1 MVGPVSHAGT
11 EMLAEARAPLTS
23 VADATQSANLSGYV
37 RIDVM
42 KNPHAVALGRLG
54 GLKGGVARARA
65 LSAERRRQIASAA
78 GAARFGSLSP
88 RERTRLARKAA
99 RARWALGER
108 IVTASDAPVEV
119 RRLLKSYDTAAL
131 RWSDPTDRYEIV
143 REILVRGDD
152 EARRWLRRVLR
163 RGEVR
168 ELIRLN
174 RGAGCSEP
182 QRAKLRRELRLT
194 TDDIPTRPYLGFTWQ
209 SRQ

>member
-1 MVGPVSHAGT
+1 MAPFESHDAIPPLDHRGVPPGRLLGT
-11 EMLAEARAPLTS
+11 VR
-23 VADATQSANLSGYV
+23 DANLSGYV

-42 KNPHAVALGRLG
+42 KNPHAVALGKLG

-78 GAARFGSLSP
+78 GAARLGSLSP

-99 RARWALGER
+99 RARWALRAE
-108 IVTASDAPVEV
+108 IITASDAPVEV
-119 RRLLKSYDTAAL
+119 RRLLKSYDPAAL
-131 RWSDPTDRYEIV
+131 RWADPTDRYEIV

-163 RGEVR
+163 RDEVR

-194 TDDIPTRPYLGFTWQ
+194 TNDIPIRPYLGFKWQ
-209 SRQ
+209 SSQ